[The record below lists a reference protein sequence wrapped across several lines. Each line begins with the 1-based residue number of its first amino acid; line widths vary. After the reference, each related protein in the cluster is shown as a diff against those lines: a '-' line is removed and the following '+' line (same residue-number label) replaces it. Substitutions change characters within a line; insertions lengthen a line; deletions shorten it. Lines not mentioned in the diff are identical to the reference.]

1 MLDAVFMTCKVW
13 SRLWAPGDGCP
24 LAQLRNELLKNW
36 FVLFFKRLK
45 TCRLGPLPF
54 QQSVLLRTGFQEDTM
69 KAFPR
74 HRLVISL
81 LSEPAW
87 KILQMSPFCWQQ
99 WIFFLSGVVCFL
111 SASTLTVIWDFCLLP
126 NTWLRGMVPLPWWNA
141 SMWVVLQS
149 IHSSLLHVCPHTSMH
164 TSLNNLSNHC
174 FTLVKPNT
182 EVYIHPWCH
191 DTGCNS
197 EPVDKDLSI

>member
-1 MLDAVFMTCKVW
+1 MLDAVFLTRKVW
-13 SRLWAPGDGCP
+13 SQLWAPGDGHP
-24 LAQLRNELLKNW
+24 LAQLRDDLLKIW
-36 FVLFFKRLK
+36 FVIFFKRLK
-45 TCRLGPLPF
+45 THRLGPLPF
-54 QQSVLLRTGFQEDTM
+54 QQSVLLRTGFQGSLSQTHTQ
-69 KAFPR
+69 A
-74 HRLVISL
+74 SL

-87 KILQMSPFCWQQ
+87 KILRMSPFCWQQ

-111 SASTLTVIWDFCLLP
+111 SASTLTVIWVFCLLP
-126 NTWLRGMVPLPWWNA
+126 NTWLQGMVPLPRWNA

-149 IHSSLLHVCPHTSMH
+149 IHPSLLHVCPHTSTH

-182 EVYIHPWCH
+182 EVYIRPWCH

-197 EPVDKDLSI
+197 EPVDKDLSV